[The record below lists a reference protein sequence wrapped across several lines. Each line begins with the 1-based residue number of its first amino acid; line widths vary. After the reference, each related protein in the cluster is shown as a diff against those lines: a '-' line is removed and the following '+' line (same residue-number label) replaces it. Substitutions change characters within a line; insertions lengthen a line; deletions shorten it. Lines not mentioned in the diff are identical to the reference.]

1 MGVLNNILLE
11 GENLWEW
18 SEMFT
23 SNFFSAPSFA
33 ELFAKFGFNLLFAFI
48 VIRVIY
54 YTKNRNREYLFT
66 FFIFNVIIFFVT
78 FLLSGVKLKIGFA
91 FGLFAVFSIL
101 RYRTEAIPIKEM
113 TFLFVSITIAVINA
127 LSSKVTGSELI
138 FTNVAIATMTFVLE
152 AIWMKFNHAYKMIT
166 YEKVDLIKPQN
177 RAELIADL
185 EERTGLDIIKVDISK
200 IDYLRDTAVLKVY
213 HVQEEL

>member
-1 MGVLNNILLE
+1 
-11 GENLWEW
+11 
-18 SEMFT
+18 MFT
-23 SNFFSAPSFA
+23 TNFFQAPSFA
-33 ELFAKFGFNLLFAFI
+33 ELFVKFGFNLFFAFI

-66 FFIFNVIIFFVT
+66 FFVFNIIIFFVT

-113 TFLFVSITIAVINA
+113 TFLFVSITVAVINA

-138 FTNVAIATMTFVLE
+138 FTNLAIATMVFVLE
-152 AIWMKFNHAYKMIT
+152 RIWMKYNYSFKMIT
-166 YEKVDLIKPQN
+166 YEKVELIKPQN
-177 RAELIADL
+177 RAELLADL
-185 EERTGLDIIKVDISK
+185 EERTGLKIQKIDITK
-200 IDYLRDTAVLKVY
+200 IDYLRDTAILKVFHY
-213 HVQEEL
+213 EENL